1 MNTKSIIGLVIF
13 FLLTGCSSSRIT
25 HSWKSETASSGS
37 YDKIMVIGIIKDHDR
52 NLREQMENHLADD
65 LKARGYNAVSSLKE
79 YGPKA
84 FDNMD
89 EEGAITKLSN
99 SGVDAVITIV
109 LLDKERERNYVPARV
124 HYSPYIIYQRHFW
137 GYYSTIYDRIY
148 SPEYFQQVNTKY
160 FWESNFYDL
169 KTKQL
174 LYSVQTESF
183 DPASAESLGHEYG
196 EMIVMDM
203 FEKKIINHQP
213 KLKS

>member
-1 MNTKSIIGLVIF
+1 MRIQLITGLIIIF
-13 FLLTGCSSSRIT
+13 LIAGCSSSHIT
-25 HSWKSETASSGS
+25 HSWKSETAGAESF
-37 YDKIMVIGIIKDHDR
+37 DKIMVIGIIKDHDR
-52 NLREQMENHLADD
+52 NLREKMENHLADD

-84 FDNMD
+84 FDNID
-89 EEGAITKLSN
+89 EEEALKKLSN

-124 HYSPYIIYQRHFW
+124 YYSPYIIYQRHFW

-148 SPEYFQQVNTKY
+148 SPEYYQQVNTKY

-169 KTKQL
+169 KSKQL

-196 EMIVMDM
+196 EMIVKDM
-203 FEKKIINHQP
+203 VENGIINHQP

>member
-1 MNTKSIIGLVIF
+1 MNTKSIIGLVIL
-13 FLLTGCSSSRIT
+13 FLLTCCSSSRIT
-25 HSWKSETASSGS
+25 HSWKSETANSGS

>member
-1 MNTKSIIGLVIF
+1 MRTKSIAGLIIL
-13 FLLTGCSSSRIT
+13 FLIVGCSSSRIT
-25 HSWKSETASSGS
+25 HSWKSETVSAKS
-37 YDKIMVIGIIKDHDR
+37 YEKIMVIGIIKDHDR
-52 NLREQMENHLADD
+52 NMREKMENHLAED

-84 FDNMD
+84 FDNID
-89 EEGAITKLSN
+89 EEGALNKLSN

-124 HYSPYIIYQRHFW
+124 YYSPYIIYQRHFW

-148 SPEYFQQVNTKY
+148 SPEYYQQVNTKY

-169 KTKQL
+169 ETKQL

-196 EMIVMDM
+196 EMIVKDM
-203 FEKKIINHQP
+203 LEKKIINHQS

>member
-1 MNTKSIIGLVIF
+1 MNTKSIIGLVIL
-13 FLLTGCSSSRIT
+13 FLLTGCSPSRIT

-160 FWESNFYDL
+160 FWESNFYDI

>member
-13 FLLTGCSSSRIT
+13 FLLTGCSFSRIT

-37 YDKIMVIGIIKDHDR
+37 YNKIMVIGIIKDHDR

-196 EMIVMDM
+196 EMIVKDM